1 MTPENY
7 NDDDLDLMGGDYTE
21 SHSYSTGI
29 KH

>member
-7 NDDDLDLMGGDYTE
+7 NDDDLDLMGDNYTE
-21 SHSYSTGI
+21 SHSYPIGI